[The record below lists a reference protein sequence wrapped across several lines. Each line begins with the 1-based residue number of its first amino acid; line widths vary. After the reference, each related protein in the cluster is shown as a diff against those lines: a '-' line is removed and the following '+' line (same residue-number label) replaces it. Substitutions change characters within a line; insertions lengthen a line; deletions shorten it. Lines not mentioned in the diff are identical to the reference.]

1 MLKSYFLKREFFITN
16 HADQIK
22 DHFEFIKVSFNLRRK
37 SAGEPTALS
46 IRPNRRYFPIK
57 PELSKGYQ
65 KKKYKTP
72 QLFSTR
78 SK

>member
-22 DHFEFIKVSFNLRRK
+22 DHFEFIKVLLSQHRK
-37 SAGEPTALS
+37 SAGELTAS
-46 IRPNRRYFPIK
+46 CIRPSRRYSPTK
-57 PELSKGYQ
+57 PELSKGYR
-65 KKKYKTP
+65 KKRSKTP
-72 QLFSTR
+72 QICSTR